1 MPTVTIPRADISR
14 DEAMQAVTQQF
25 GSGYKVKP
33 GHNPEV
39 FTVEH
44 GAMTGARV
52 HMKPAAGAT
61 QFHVHGMG
69 IIIGRIINELVFARK
84 VASAISN
91 TTLAQSS

>member
-14 DEAMQAVTQQF
+14 DEAMQAVTQQL
-25 GSGYKVKP
+25 GSDHKVKP
-33 GHNPEV
+33 GHNAEV
-39 FTVEH
+39 FTVER

-52 HMKPAAGAT
+52 HMKPGAGAT

-69 IIIGRIINELVFARK
+69 IIIGRIINEFGIARK